1 MEHAAQDVAQEILKM
16 MAPMVADIQAR
27 IASGVPL
34 DPEPLRAM
42 REAFV
47 AELRSRGWL
56 RDVGSEQLAD
66 ILDVLVIRDD
76 AGNAE
81 LHVESNVTGSVIGVP
96 GWGVTE
102 TDPALIGR
110 GLAEDEADLLDD
122 ARDEGELTGWE

>member
-1 MEHAAQDVAQEILKM
+1 
-16 MAPMVADIQAR
+16 MACHSTPNFSA
-27 IASGVPL
+27 
-34 DPEPLRAM
+34 EM

-47 AELRSRGWL
+47 AELRSHGWL
-56 RDVGSEQLAD
+56 REVGPEQLDD

-81 LHVESNVTGSVIGVP
+81 LHVESNITGSVIGVP

-122 ARDEGELTGWE
+122 ARDTGELTGWE